1 MATGTR
7 IEPHPVLAGQLPTLS
22 GAGVRINLGKAP
34 PEVETAQPHL
44 DMMHRILRAIGF
56 GGDYRMEVLR
66 QIRWRSTRVLEVTRV
81 DTSERTIWM
90 KLRPGDSS
98 TVWQCVLKPPTSLAV
113 DDLSRRL
120 DSISDW
126 NGQSDLDKLVATT
139 AVKGAPVGPPQP
151 VDPIKTKVDNLRA
164 AAARYQTHM
173 KRVDELRAKAE
184 QALKDAQEFE
194 EEAKELEVEL
204 ADDHAG
210 RGAAE
215 ALQAIGSLLGVS

>member
-7 IEPHPVLAGQLPTLS
+7 IEPGPVLHGQLPTLG
-22 GAGVRINLGKAP
+22 GAGVRVQLGKAP
-34 PEVETAQPHL
+34 PEADTAQPHL
-44 DMMHRILRAIGF
+44 DMIHRILVAIGF

-66 QIRWRSTRVLEVTRV
+66 QIRWRTTRVLEVTRV
-81 DTSERTIWM
+81 DTSERTIWL

-98 TVWQCVLKPPTSLAV
+98 TVWQCVLKPPVGVVV

-151 VDPIKTKVDNLRA
+151 IDPIKAKVDNLRA
-164 AAARYQTHM
+164 AAARYKLQM

-194 EEAKELEVEL
+194 EEAKELEAEL
-204 ADDHAG
+204 AADHQG
-210 RGAAE
+210 RGASE
-215 ALQAIGSLLGVS
+215 ALQAIGSLLGVG